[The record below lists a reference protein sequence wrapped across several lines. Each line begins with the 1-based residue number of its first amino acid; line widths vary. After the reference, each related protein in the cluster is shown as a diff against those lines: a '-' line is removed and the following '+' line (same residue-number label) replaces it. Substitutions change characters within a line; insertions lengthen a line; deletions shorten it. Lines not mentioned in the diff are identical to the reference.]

1 MRKHLKTA
9 TMTPTSA
16 THISRVLIADD
27 HSLLCDALALFLS
40 HDGTMQ
46 VQTAESYDAAV
57 RVAQKDGPFDLVLL
71 DYRMPGMNGLQGLKD
86 ALANQIAPSV
96 ALMSGDAN
104 KPLVDEALAL
114 GARGFVPKSLPA
126 TSLRNA
132 IRFML
137 MGETYLPANLVQD
150 TKALTD
156 PVLQH
161 LTKREIQVLRGL
173 CAGKSNKEIA
183 QAVPT
188 SEATVKLHITTL
200 CQRLGAKNRTQVAI
214 VARDRGFV

>member
-1 MRKHLKTA
+1 
-9 TMTPTSA
+9 
-16 THISRVLIADD
+16 
-27 HSLLCDALALFLS
+27 
-40 HDGTMQ
+40 
-46 VQTAESYDAAV
+46 
-57 RVAQKDGPFDLVLL
+57 
-71 DYRMPGMNGLQGLKD
+71 
-86 ALANQIAPSV
+86 
-96 ALMSGDAN
+96 
-104 KPLVDEALAL
+104 
-114 GARGFVPKSLPA
+114 
-126 TSLRNA
+126 
-132 IRFML
+132 ML

-200 CQRLGAKNRTQVAI
+200 CQRLGAKNRTQVAM